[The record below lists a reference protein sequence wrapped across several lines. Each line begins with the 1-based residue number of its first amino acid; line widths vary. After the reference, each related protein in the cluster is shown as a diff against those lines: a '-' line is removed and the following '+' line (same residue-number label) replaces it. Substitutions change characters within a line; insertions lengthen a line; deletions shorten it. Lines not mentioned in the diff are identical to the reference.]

1 MSKTEKS
8 LLLIKASS
16 MGDIVHTFPVLKA
29 LKATGRWEKIDWVV
43 NRQFE
48 GLVRLS
54 PYVDGIITF
63 DREKIGSFYYDK
75 EGFTALW
82 RFLGRLRQVR
92 YDMALDLQGLL
103 RSAIISRVARAD
115 ENAGFASSREGA
127 PFLYRRK
134 VSVDRDRHAIEQYM
148 QISQKLGLIDNS
160 DIGYD
165 LRIDKTDIDKAESL
179 TGSSAYVVINPNA
192 RWNSKLWKV
201 KSFAQVAL
209 WLYENEGI
217 RSVVTGTKEDG
228 KRAKEII
235 DITGESV
242 IDLTGCG
249 GFGFLSAVIKK
260 CKFMITND
268 SGPMHLA
275 VALGKKVIALHGPT
289 DPKLVGPY
297 GKGQFVATAKADC
310 SPCRVRQCDK
320 TPTCMEMIS
329 VETVTGLCRE
339 LLKG

>member
-29 LKATGRWEKIDWVV
+29 IKATGRWEKIDWVV

-54 PYVDGIITF
+54 PYVDEVITF

-75 EGFTALW
+75 GGFTALW
-82 RFLGRLRQVR
+82 RFLGRLRQER

-103 RSAIISRVARAD
+103 RSAIISKVARAG
-115 ENAGFASSREGA
+115 ENAGFARGREGA
-127 PFLYRRK
+127 PFLYRHK
-134 VSVDRDRHAIEQYM
+134 VSVDTDRHAIEQYM
-148 QISQKLGLIDNS
+148 QISHKLGLIDNS
-160 DIGYD
+160 DIEYD
-165 LRIDKTDIDKAESL
+165 LHIDKTDIDKAESL
-179 TGSSAYVVINPNA
+179 AGSSAYVVINPNA
-192 RWNSKLWKV
+192 RWESKLWKL
-201 KSFAQVAL
+201 KSFAQTAK
-209 WLYENEGI
+209 WLYEHEGI
-217 RSVVTGTKEDG
+217 RSVITGTKEDG
-228 KRAKEII
+228 KRAEEII
-235 DITGESV
+235 DMAGESV
-242 IDLTGCG
+242 INLTGCG

-260 CKFMITND
+260 CRFVITND

-289 DPKLVGPY
+289 DPKIVGPY
-297 GKGQFVATAKADC
+297 GKGQIVVTAKADC

-329 VETVTGLCRE
+329 AETVIEQCKK
-339 LLKG
+339 LLKD